1 VSPLIGTVC
10 KNSGD
15 IEKLSSLTYVECR
28 YVYSGKLKWVQLFY
42 TQTFEANPAS
52 PTDIANCKIKEMP
65 NLNLNYGDGDGP
77 MGSGFGFKTFSQK
90 MMKTGTMKIAI
101 LPVDFAEIPGESN
114 IKETLDRDIKLFKE
128 WFNYYSQNKLK
139 IEVVTTDKWV
149 RATLPIKSYDVAT
162 GYPGMQFDD
171 AGAKVQQAY
180 LDLAPDAFDFKEIS
194 EMFIVL
200 PKAQRVINS
209 DLRVGFRDLNT
220 KQGKQFLNV
229 SAPPAILNSHDQPN
243 WTWWIHE
250 GLHDIGLA
258 GHAPAQGNPLDV
270 MGDQNSNGYSISAWD
285 QFILEW
291 LNDDQVYCVDK
302 PSIKGQIVKL
312 SQLEREDTATKAI
325 VVPLTEYS
333 ALVVQ
338 AHGQGKWTSKTDI
351 NTKMLPGFY
360 GITVY
365 KVDTRWGND
374 RRFEVFFGNDV
385 SNGLGNY
392 NANAKAL
399 DNGNDP
405 AFPKFAYLIPV
416 EGGQS
421 NPWNWF
427 SAYNGINET
436 FGKYVGL
443 EGDSFVADGVRFKF
457 LKSGDFNSVQISID
471 DSSAGAIDPNRANLK
486 DKSCEI
492 VGTEIVGI
500 KLRNEAGY
508 FECTKTSD
516 GKKVWKAFTPN

>member
-1 VSPLIGTVC
+1 M
-10 KNSGD
+10 
-15 IEKLSSLTYVECR
+15 EKLSSLTYLECR
-28 YVYSGKLKWVQLFY
+28 YVFAKNLKWVQLY
-42 TQTFEANPAS
+42 TSPEIGINSKS
-52 PTDIANCKIKEMP
+52 PTEIAKCKITDFP

-77 MGSGFGFKTFSQK
+77 MGSGFNFKTSSPK
-90 MMKTGTMKIAI
+90 MLQTGTMKIAI
-101 LPVDFAEIPGESN
+101 LPVDFADIPGESN
-114 IKETLDRDIKLFKE
+114 IKETLTRDIKLYKE
-128 WFNYYSQNKLK
+128 WFDYYSQGKLK
-139 IEVVTTDKWV
+139 IEVITSDNWV
-149 RATLPIKSYDVAT
+149 RAKLPTKSYDVAS
-162 GYPGMQFDD
+162 GYPGMDFHE

-180 LDLAPDAFDFKEIS
+180 LDLAPDSFDFSQIS
-194 EMFIVL
+194 EMFVVL
-200 PKAQRVINS
+200 PKAQRAINS
-209 DLRVGFRDLNT
+209 DLRVGFRDLIT

-258 GHAPAQGNPLDV
+258 GHAPGQGNPLDL

-291 LNDDQVYCVDK
+291 LDDDQVYCVEK
-302 PSIKGQIVKL
+302 SLINGQIVNL
-312 SQLEREDTATKAI
+312 SQLEREDSATKAI

-338 AHGQGKWTSKTDI
+338 AHGQGKWTSKNDI

-360 GITVY
+360 GISVY

-392 NANAKAL
+392 STSAKAL

-405 AFPKFAYLIPV
+405 AYPKFAYLIPV

-443 EGDSFVADGVRFKF
+443 EGDSFVSDGVRFKF
-457 LKSGDFNSVQISID
+457 VKSGDLSSVQISID
-471 DSSAGAIDPNRANLK
+471 NSGAGVVDPNRANLAG
-486 DKSCEI
+486 KSCEI

-508 FECTKTSD
+508 FECTKNSD
-516 GKKVWKAFTPN
+516 GKKIWAAFTTN